1 MKHLQSFDSFL
12 KEATN
17 NNVLKEASSNFPSLV
32 DAINSLSPKDL
43 KTLKDVSMKVYSLA
57 KQKRFNLYVNLKFGN
72 RIELV
77 VQHFNDSH
85 FGTPEHRFMQS
96 LLPLQTNLGNVKLE
110 ITTGNYD
117 GPWDELT
124 TTIDQYFKLLN
135 K

>member
-17 NNVLKEASSNFPSLV
+17 TNVLKEASSNFPSLE

-96 LLPLQTNLGNVKLE
+96 LLPLQTKLGNVKLE

>member
-17 NNVLKEASSNFPSLV
+17 NNVLKEASSNFPSLE

-96 LLPLQTNLGNVKLE
+96 LLPLQTKLGNVKLE

>member
-17 NNVLKEASSNFPSLV
+17 NNALKEASSNFPSLV

-96 LLPLQTNLGNVKLE
+96 LLPLQTKLGNVKLE

>member
-17 NNVLKEASSNFPSLV
+17 NNALKEASSNFPSLV

-43 KTLKDVSMKVYSLA
+43 KTLKDVSMKVDSLA

-96 LLPLQTNLGNVKLE
+96 LLPLQTKLGNVKLE

>member
-17 NNVLKEASSNFPSLV
+17 NNVLKEASSNFPSIE

-96 LLPLQTNLGNVKLE
+96 LLPLQTKLGNVKLE
-110 ITTGNYD
+110 INTGNYD

>member
-17 NNVLKEASSNFPSLV
+17 NNVLKEASSNFPSLE

>member
-1 MKHLQSFDSFL
+1 MKHIQSFDSFL
-12 KEATN
+12 NEATN
-17 NNVLKEASSNFPSLV
+17 NNVLKEASSNFSSLK

-43 KTLKDVSMKVYSLA
+43 KTLKDVSMKVDSLA

-96 LLPLQTNLGNVKLE
+96 LLPLQTKLGNVKLE

>member
-17 NNVLKEASSNFPSLV
+17 NNVLKEASSNFPSLE

-85 FGTPEHRFMQS
+85 LGTPEHRFMQS
-96 LLPLQTNLGNVKLE
+96 LLPLQTKLGNIKLE
-110 ITTGNYD
+110 INTGNYD

>member
-17 NNVLKEASSNFPSLV
+17 NNVLKEASSNFPSLE

-43 KTLKDVSMKVYSLA
+43 KTLKDVSMKVDSLA

-96 LLPLQTNLGNVKLE
+96 LLPLQTKLGNVRLE

>member
-12 KEATN
+12 NEETN
-17 NNVLKEASSNFPSLV
+17 NNVLKEASSNFPSLE

-43 KTLKDVSMKVYSLA
+43 KTLKDVSMKVDSLA

-96 LLPLQTNLGNVKLE
+96 LLPLQTKLGNVKLD

>member
-17 NNVLKEASSNFPSLV
+17 NNALKEASSNFPSLV